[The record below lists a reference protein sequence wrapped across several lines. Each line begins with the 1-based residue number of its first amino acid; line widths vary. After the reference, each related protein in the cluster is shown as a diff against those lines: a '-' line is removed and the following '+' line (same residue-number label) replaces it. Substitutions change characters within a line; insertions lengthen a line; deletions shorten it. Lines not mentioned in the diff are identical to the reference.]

1 MPLDGKEHA
10 IDDLLKRPIKTTGEM
25 RGNQAVIRRSGQRSM
40 PPGSYSVQTFHLER
54 VDGEELLVWTQT
66 KHPAGDAPFSMTYYF
81 RRQE

>member
-1 MPLDGKEHA
+1 MQGA
-10 IDDLLKRPIKTTGEM
+10 G
-25 RGNQAVIRRSGQRSM
+25 
-40 PPGSYSVQTFHLER
+40 PGASVHLER